1 VTSNE
6 TLNEIV
12 EAGKRAEPRPW
23 LRACGRSTE
32 AVVTENRKYDSVEQ
46 VRYAGSPIADC
57 DTNPHCGSTEQQN
70 QDNAEYIALAANHA
84 DHLAAELLRL
94 RAERTWQPIDKAP
107 QDGTEFLGYWDND
120 DLHVVS
126 IRAGQC
132 YRQMDREAW
141 AMPTLW
147 MPLPEL
153 PDEARE
159 LAEILK

>member
-1 VTSNE
+1 
-6 TLNEIV
+6 LEIGMQAITRLMRGQTV
-12 EAGKRAEPRPW
+12 GISLRYIKAIIAA
-23 LRACGRSTE
+23 LRA
-32 AVVTENRKYDSVEQ
+32 
-46 VRYAGSPIADC
+46 SPSDARI
-57 DTNPHCGSTEQQN
+57 
-70 QDNAEYIALAANHA
+70 
-84 DHLAAELLRL
+84 AELLRL

>member
-1 VTSNE
+1 MSTKPE

-12 EAGKRAEPRPW
+12 EAGKRMEAAARDSQEWWRAAAELGELVLTHGP
-23 LRACGRSTE
+23 
-32 AVVTENRKYDSVEQ
+32 
-46 VRYAGSPIADC
+46 
-57 DTNPHCGSTEQQN
+57 
-70 QDNAEYIALAANHA
+70 
-84 DHLAAELLRL
+84 HLAAELLRL

-132 YRQMDREAW
+132 YRQMDRDAW

-159 LAEILK
+159 LAEILKPKSEGT